1 MNSLDLSENVFLY
14 FYQRSRGNKIQ
25 EINLIFRLSDFLYKD
40 AVIKYFFK
48 GKTVCYT
55 CTSFGNK
62 QTNTQ
67 TFKLPVPVFTL
78 KGSEVKLKTKNI
90 FSLQLKSICKQ
101 D

>member
-1 MNSLDLSENVFLY
+1 MQLSNISLKEKQYVIHVHHLET
-14 FYQRSRGNKIQ
+14 NK
-25 EINLIFRLSDFLYKD
+25 
-40 AVIKYFFK
+40 
-48 GKTVCYT
+48 
-55 CTSFGNK
+55 
-62 QTNTQ
+62 Q